1 MAAACAGP
9 CRRIARGG
17 RRMRSVLV
25 TGAAGFVG
33 RHLVSLLTAHGARV
47 TGIGVEADPP
57 ALPLEAWHAVDLRE
71 LDPLLEA
78 LGGHRLDAV
87 VHLAGQSSAARSF
100 EDPLATFQANVLG
113 TWNLLEAFRRA
124 APRARLLVVGSSEAY
139 GPQPPGDRVAESAPF
154 APVSPY
160 ALSKAV
166 ADSMAEAH
174 ARGHGLDVIRVRAFS
189 HTGPGQGPA
198 FVIPAF
204 ARQIAELEAHGAE
217 PVLRVGNLEVT
228 RDLTDVRDVVL
239 AYLALLERG
248 TSGAAYNVCRG
259 EGIRLAELVRRLVAM
274 ARVEVRIE
282 QDPSRLRPADVPWLV
297 GDPGRIARDVGWR
310 AEIPLEETLQG
321 VLDEWRARAS
331 GEGTG
336 PA

>member
-1 MAAACAGP
+1 MK
-9 CRRIARGG
+9 
-17 RRMRSVLV
+17 SVLV

-33 RHLVSLLTAHGARV
+33 RHLVPLLAARGARIV
-47 TGIGVEADPP
+47 GLGVEPSPP

-71 LDPLLEA
+71 FEPLLDVVGKA
-78 LGGHRLDAV
+78 RPDAI

-100 EDPLATFQANVLG
+100 EDPLGTFQANVLG
-113 TWNLLEAFRRA
+113 TWNLLEAFRQA
-124 APRARLLVVGSSEAY
+124 VPRARLLVVGSSEAY
-139 GPQPPGDRVAESAPF
+139 GPQPAGDRVAESTPF

-166 ADSMAEAH
+166 ADSMAEAQ

-189 HTGPGQGPA
+189 HSGPGQGPA

-204 ARQIAELEAHGAE
+204 ARQIAEMETRGTE
-217 PVLRVGNLEVT
+217 PILRVGNLEVT

-259 EGIRLAELVRRLVAM
+259 EGVRLVDVVQRLVAL
-274 ARVEVRIE
+274 ARVEVRVKT
-282 QDPSRLRPADVPWLV
+282 DPSRLRPADVRLLV
-297 GDPGRIARDVGWR
+297 GDPARIARDTGWR
-310 AEIPLEETLQG
+310 AEIPLETTLRD
-321 VLDEWRARAS
+321 VLEEWRSRDA
-331 GEGTG
+331 TG
-336 PA
+336 